1 MILKINLVDIQRTDK
16 HKLWREVSISIVKVW
31 RRHFGKDNKYFF
43 LKLLVVK
50 ALALFKTERALA
62 DNIKNT
68 KSANVFKLKVLSGTR
83 QLVLR
88 IYLGEDPNL

>member
-1 MILKINLVDIQRTDK
+1 
-16 HKLWREVSISIVKVW
+16 
-31 RRHFGKDNKYFF
+31 
-43 LKLLVVK
+43 VK